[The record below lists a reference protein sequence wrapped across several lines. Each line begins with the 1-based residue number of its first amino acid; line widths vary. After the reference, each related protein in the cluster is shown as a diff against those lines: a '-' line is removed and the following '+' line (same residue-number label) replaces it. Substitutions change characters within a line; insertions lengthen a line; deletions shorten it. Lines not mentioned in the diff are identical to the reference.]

1 VETPGLIKG
10 ATRGVRILFDPVFA
24 ERTSPFTW
32 IGPKRY
38 TPPPCTAED
47 LPDVDVICIS
57 HSHYDHLDIK
67 TVKQLYAKLKGRVVF
82 VVPLKLKKWFLKNI
96 RCQDDD
102 VVELDWWESCRVS
115 TEDYGSIDIVGCPAQ
130 HGSGRTIWDTGRTL
144 WCGFSIECRNLD
156 DPERDRRLYY
166 AGDTAYQ
173 AVSAPSPCPAFKEI
187 GSTLG
192 PFDLA
197 FIPIGLYSPPSF
209 MSAVHV
215 TPEQALSI
223 HKDVQAKRSLGMHYG
238 TVRGGISKAFED
250 VRDPPR
256 RWREIAEKEGL
267 WLGGGVEGEGSSAD
281 WTGNGVGLCDIGETV
296 AV

>member
-1 VETPGLIKG
+1 
-10 ATRGVRILFDPVFA
+10 
-24 ERTSPFTW
+24 
-32 IGPKRY
+32 
-38 TPPPCTAED
+38 
-47 LPDVDVICIS
+47 
-57 HSHYDHLDIK
+57 
-67 TVKQLYAKLKGRVVF
+67 
-82 VVPLKLKKWFLKNI
+82 
-96 RCQDDD
+96 
-102 VVELDWWESCRVS
+102 
-115 TEDYGSIDIVGCPAQ
+115 
-130 HGSGRTIWDTGRTL
+130 
-144 WCGFSIECRNLD
+144 
-156 DPERDRRLYY
+156 
-166 AGDTAYQ
+166 
-173 AVSAPSPCPAFKEI
+173 
-187 GSTLG
+187 
-192 PFDLA
+192 LA

-267 WLGGGVEGEGSSAD
+267 WLGGGIEGEGSSAD

>member
-1 VETPGLIKG
+1 M
-10 ATRGVRILFDPVFA
+10 
-24 ERTSPFTW
+24 
-32 IGPKRY
+32 
-38 TPPPCTAED
+38 
-47 LPDVDVICIS
+47 
-57 HSHYDHLDIK
+57 
-67 TVKQLYAKLKGRVVF
+67 F

-96 RCQDDD
+96 GCHDEE

-115 TEDYGSIDIVGCPAQ
+115 TEKYGSIDIVGCPAQ
-130 HGSGRTIWDTGRTL
+130 HGSGRTIWDSNRTL
-144 WCGFSIECRNLD
+144 WCGYAIECQNSD
-156 DPERDRRLYY
+156 DPSRNRKLYY

-173 AVSAPSPCPAFKEI
+173 AVTALSPCPAFREI
-187 GSTLG
+187 GSALG

-197 FIPIGLYSPPSF
+197 FIPIGLYSPPDF

-215 TPEQALSI
+215 TPEQAFAI

-256 RWREIAEKEGL
+256 RWREVAEKEGL
-267 WLGGGVEGEGSSAD
+267 WLGGGIEGKGKKGD
-281 WTGNGVGLCDIGETV
+281 WKANGVGLCDIGETV